1 MEKKIG
7 KNPFSHFYFLQF
19 SFKSVLN
26 GSGRNVEK
34 RDQKIVVLGV
44 EDGEFVSVSEPIFGL
59 QISSGKGAIALRA
72 RHPDTTKNS
81 IFEWQVYRSAGRYVE
96 KNTEKNCFFGKNHWK
111 KSGLFLPKNFAN
123 FFRKTC
129 FANVL
134 QTLLLCD
141 KKN

>member
-1 MEKKIG
+1 
-7 KNPFSHFYFLQF
+7 
-19 SFKSVLN
+19 
-26 GSGRNVEK
+26 VEK

-44 EDGEFVSVSEPIFGL
+44 EDGQFVSVSEPIFGL
-59 QISSGKGAIALRA
+59 QISSGRGALALRA

-96 KNTEKNCFFGKNHWK
+96 KNTGKSCFSGKNHWK

-129 FANVL
+129 FAMWQKKLKKLFFLKKGSHNV
-134 QTLLLCD
+134 QPD
-141 KKN
+141 YPESKKI